1 MFHNMHG
8 LVCHVFVERGCCWCR
23 NQFSQE
29 EEAKKSKAVWAGG
42 IAATWW
48 SRRGL
53 VEFNVHVV
61 ALTCCFI
68 ISVLACYLQF
78 LEMFAWLLIIFEW
91 HAKSKWEENL
101 LLKELPDIFWKSR
114 KNKINF
120 NFSMYVLKRIK
131 NMFNRI

>member
-53 VEFNVHVV
+53 VEFNVQLWRWPVV
-61 ALTCCFI
+61 LLFLFWL
-68 ISVLACYLQF
+68 VKFQF

-101 LLKELPDIFWKSR
+101 LWKDLPDIFWKSR

-120 NFSMYVLKRIK
+120 NFRMYVLKE
-131 NMFNRI
+131 